1 MIAREGWTFII
12 VGLVLTVIL
21 IYAAVRWD
29 NWPTFAL
36 SLVFAILTVF
46 TTFFFRDPD
55 RTVPTAPNLLVA
67 PADGKIVAID
77 TLDTHPYIGG
87 KTLQVSIFLSIFDVH
102 VNRVPIAGTVD
113 YVKYNPGKFFA
124 AFEDKAS
131 LLNEQTEIGLT
142 TNDGR
147 RVVFKQIAGLIAR
160 RIVCTLKEGESV
172 ETGQRCGIIRFGSR
186 TDLLVPVD
194 SRLDVKMGDRV
205 KGGKTVIGALS
216 NNSGA
221 AENLSP
227 EVSDDA
233 RL

>member
-12 VGLVLTVIL
+12 VGVIL
-21 IYAAVRWD
+21 TIVLIWAAVRWD
-29 NWPTFAL
+29 NWPTFAF
-36 SLVFAILTVF
+36 SLIFGVLTIF

-55 RTVPTAPNLLVA
+55 RTIPDGVNLLVA

-77 TLDTHPYIGG
+77 TLDNHPFIGG

-102 VNRVPIAGTVD
+102 VNRVPVAGTVD
-113 YVKYNPGKFFA
+113 YVKYNPGKFMA

-142 TNDGR
+142 ALGGHKI
-147 RVVFKQIAGLIAR
+147 VFKQIAGLIAR
-160 RIVCTLKEGESV
+160 RIVCNLKENEKVSA
-172 ETGQRCGIIRFGSR
+172 GQRFGMIRFGSR
-186 TDLLVPVD
+186 TDLLVPID

-205 KGGKTVIGALS
+205 KGGETIMGVLS
-216 NNSGA
+216 GGTGNDQ
-221 AENLSP
+221 NLSS
-227 EVSDDA
+227 EVGDDA